1 MRRFALLLG
10 VALSLIATSAV
21 AQICDGFVDVLASS
35 PFCPNV
41 TWMKTYGVTKGCDAT
56 HYCPTD
62 NVSRLQM
69 AAFMHRLGNNA
80 FLQGGSAFAT
90 NAVLGTAD
98 NNLLVVIV
106 DNQQAILL
114 QPAVDSYL
122 GFNPNV
128 TNGPDVNSVALGIVG
143 GTIGGGGG
151 CNPGTGG
158 TRSPAAL
165 EP

>member
-10 VALSLIATSAV
+10 VALSIISASAI

-35 PFCPNV
+35 PFCPDV

-80 FLQGGSAFAT
+80 FLQGGNAFGAT
-90 NAVLGTAD
+90 AILGTTD
-98 NNLLVVIV
+98 NNALHVIV
-106 DNQQAILL
+106 NNQLAMTL
-114 QPAVDSYL
+114 QPAVDPTY
-122 GFNPNV
+122 GYNQ
-128 TNGPDVNSVALGIVG
+128 VG
-143 GTIGGGGG
+143 
-151 CNPGTGG
+151 C
-158 TRSPAAL
+158 R
-165 EP
+165 